1 MNMGE
6 SYIVINLNES
16 DEDDSRYEEMKH
28 LDEFIDSAR
37 KNKNF
42 TSERANSWAG
52 RKLCLWVFGGPST
65 GENFAFERQPGSE
78 QQIVIGWSERCDVWI
93 QDWLLSKFQASITYN
108 DEVEGWVMSDG
119 CDGNPSTN
127 GIWVYI
133 DWEQEIYEGLLL
145 KTNQTIFS
153 CHLQS

>member
-42 TSERANSWAG
+42 TSERANS
-52 RKLCLWVFGGPST
+52 
-65 GENFAFERQPGSE
+65 
-78 QQIVIGWSERCDVWI
+78 
-93 QDWLLSKFQASITYN
+93 
-108 DEVEGWVMSDG
+108 
-119 CDGNPSTN
+119 
-127 GIWVYI
+127 
-133 DWEQEIYEGLLL
+133 
-145 KTNQTIFS
+145 
-153 CHLQS
+153 